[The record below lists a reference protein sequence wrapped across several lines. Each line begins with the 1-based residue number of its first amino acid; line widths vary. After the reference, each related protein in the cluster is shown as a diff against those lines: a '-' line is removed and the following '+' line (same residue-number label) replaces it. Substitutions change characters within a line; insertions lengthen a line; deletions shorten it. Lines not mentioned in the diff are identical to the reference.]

1 MTPRPIVLG
10 LLVAALAAP
19 AISPESSRSAQQK
32 LDRIAEEKMAP
43 GSSVVLTEDE
53 INSFLRYDYAADLP
67 KGISQP
73 RIHLEPDR
81 VLGTATVDFLEWQSQ
96 TGASPGPLLWWLL
109 RGKRPVEAVCRY
121 TSSKGYGRAD
131 VESVKISGVPISGSA
146 VNFLIENL
154 VTPRYPAAVVGRPTP
169 LGFHLQQVRV
179 EKGRAV
185 VVR

>member
-1 MTPRPIVLG
+1 MIRRAIVLVG
-10 LLVAALAAP
+10 LAAALAAP
-19 AISPESSRSAQQK
+19 VISPENSRSAQEK
-32 LDRIAEEKMAP
+32 LDRIAEGKIRP
-43 GSSVVLTEDE
+43 GASVVLTEDE

-67 KGISQP
+67 KGIEEP
-73 RIHLEPDR
+73 RVRLEPDR
-81 VLGTATVDFLEWQSQ
+81 VLGSATVDFLEWQSQ
-96 TGASPGPLLWWLL
+96 TEASPGLLVSWLL

-121 TSSKGYGRAD
+121 TSANGYGRAD

-154 VTPRYPAAVVGRPTP
+154 VTPRYPEAVVGRPVP

-179 EKGRAV
+179 EKGRVV

>member
-1 MTPRPIVLG
+1 MTRRPLALG
-10 LLVAALAAP
+10 LLAAALAAP
-19 AISPESSRSAQQK
+19 AISPEVSRSAQKK
-32 LDRIAEEKMAP
+32 LYRVLDEQMTP
-43 GSSVVLTEDE
+43 GSSLVLTEDE
-53 INSFLRYDYAADLP
+53 INSLQRYDCAAEVP
-67 KGISQP
+67 KGIDQP
-73 RIHLEPDR
+73 HLRLEPDR
-81 VLGTATVDFLEWQSQ
+81 VLGSATVDFLEWRSQ
-96 TGASPGPLLWWLL
+96 TGASPGMLLSWLL

-169 LGFHLQQVRV
+169 LGFRLEQVRI

-185 VVR
+185 LVR